1 MSKGTKVW
9 LVTAA
14 LLVVVGLILF
24 AVVLAQY
31 GWDFSQLST
40 KKFQTNTYTI
50 TEDFTGISMHTDT
63 ADILFA
69 TAPDGVCQVMC
80 YEQADMPHKVEVEN
94 GALTIDIADN
104 RAWYEYIG
112 IQFDTPKITV
122 YLPETS
128 YASLSIDEDTGDIA
142 IGKDFAFESV
152 DISLS
157 TGDVAFSASVSKLLK
172 IQTSTGHIRVEDTQ
186 AGAMDLAAS
195 TGGITVA
202 HVQCEGNIQS
212 RVSTGKTV
220 FLDVTCKQLT
230 STGDTGD
237 LSLKTVNVAEKLTAN
252 RSTGDVKFDNTDAA
266 EVCIVTDTGD
276 VTGRFLTDKVFI
288 VQTDTGDIDVPKTGT
303 GGKCEI
309 TTDTGDI
316 RIKEP

>member
-24 AVVLAQY
+24 AVALTQY
-31 GWDFSQLST
+31 GWDFSRLST
-40 KKFQTNTYTI
+40 REFQTNTYKI
-50 TEDFTGISMHTDT
+50 TENFTGISLHTDT

-69 TAPDGVCQVMC
+69 TAPDGVCQVVC
-80 YEQADMPHKVEVEN
+80 YEQVDMPHTVEVKN
-94 GALTIDIADN
+94 GALTIDITDN

-122 YLPETS
+122 YLPEAS

-157 TGDVAFSASVSKLLK
+157 TGDVAFSAPVSQLLK
-172 IQTSTGHIRVEDTQ
+172 IQTSTGHIRVENIQ
-186 AGAMDLAAS
+186 AGAMELATS
-195 TGGITVA
+195 TGGITTS
-202 HVQCEGNIQS
+202 HVQCEGHIQS

-220 FLDVTCKQLT
+220 FLDVTCQHLT
-230 STGDTGD
+230 SAGDTGD
-237 LSLKTVNVAEKLTAN
+237 LSLKTVKVAEKLTVN
-252 RSTGDVKFDNTDAA
+252 RSTGDVEFDNTDAA

-288 VQTDTGDIDVPKTGT
+288 VQTDTGHVDVPKTVT

-309 TTDTGDI
+309 TTDTGDV
-316 RIKEP
+316 RIKKP